1 MKKILQAILC
11 MLVIG
16 GLIFGATSGS
26 ITLTGTVSAQVSIE
40 IVEVNLPLDLD
51 TSATDL
57 KVATVTERSNTGYT
71 IELTSV
77 NGGKLIGAAF
87 SEELTYTAT
96 YDDVSVL
103 LKAVAQEIVSAGTRT
118 GGTGVAKDFD
128 ISYTIVPFEL
138 AVDTYTDTLTLTI
151 IAN

>member
-57 KVATVTERSNTGYT
+57 KLETTAP
-71 IELTSV
+71 LTSRTSHALLALFTV
-77 NGGKLIGAAF
+77 FRKYHLI
-87 SEELTYTAT
+87 
-96 YDDVSVL
+96 
-103 LKAVAQEIVSAGTRT
+103 
-118 GGTGVAKDFD
+118 
-128 ISYTIVPFEL
+128 
-138 AVDTYTDTLTLTI
+138 
-151 IAN
+151 